1 MSEILKYSGEWKDF
15 FWIIFT
21 LSATITSSLTYLHVR
36 KSMRQ
41 PLYNKIVE
49 TQIEAYTSIL
59 EMLKESC
66 GTFLLS
72 CDVENMLKYNLIGH
86 LVDFGIMEEYE
97 IMVDIHNSYKIQL
110 EGGGFMDGL
119 LEEKLNSVESMTINV
134 RQDMEQEQQTA
145 TEKEGKYKKRKLKH
159 FKVPGKFILENIRGA
174 IMCTPK
180 VTEINDQLGG
190 ACCNIYMPKKILKG
204 LKKFEKAYLD
214 IMLRAIPIVIKR
226 EEDRIFHGKQGDTI
240 ELDFSH
246 LFNDVMEK
254 SGKIA
259 KPYNLLK
266 RELRKALMIDARW

>member
-41 PLYNKIVE
+41 PLYNK
-49 TQIEAYTSIL
+49 
-59 EMLKESC
+59 
-66 GTFLLS
+66 
-72 CDVENMLKYNLIGH
+72 
-86 LVDFGIMEEYE
+86 
-97 IMVDIHNSYKIQL
+97 L